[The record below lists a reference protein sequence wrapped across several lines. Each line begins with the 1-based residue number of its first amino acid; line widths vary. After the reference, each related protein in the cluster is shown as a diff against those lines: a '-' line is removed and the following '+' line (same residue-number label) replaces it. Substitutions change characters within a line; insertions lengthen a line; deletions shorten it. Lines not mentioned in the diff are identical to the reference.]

1 MARTPAPIKQIPPHG
16 GTLINRQLEGAARD
30 AAIEEAKSLKTLK
43 VDDRTAS
50 DIEIIG
56 IGAVSPLTG
65 FMNTD
70 DYDGVVKN
78 MHLANGLPWTIP
90 VTLGVTEEE
99 AADIKV
105 GDKVAI
111 EDAAS
116 GTLLAILT
124 VESKW
129 NPDKKFEAENVF
141 TTTEE
146 AHPGVKA
153 LYEKGDVYLGGPIDV
168 VNLPPHDDFQQY
180 RLTPAQTREEFKN
193 RNWRRIVAFQTRNP
207 IHRAH
212 EYMQKVAMEI
222 TDGILLHPL
231 VGNTKGDDVPAD
243 VRMKTYEA
251 ITSKYYPANHTLIG
265 VNPSAMRYGGPRE
278 AVFHALIRKNYGCTH
293 FIVGRDHAGVGNYY
307 GSFDAHYIFDEFEPG
322 SIGITPLFFDF
333 TFWCKECGGMGSTK
347 SCPHSKE
354 HHVFLSG
361 TKVREMLG
369 NGEMPPPEF
378 SRPEVAQILIDAYRK
393 QAEESQETVNA

>member
-1 MARTPAPIKQIPPHG
+1 MARTPAPIVQIAAHG
-16 GTLINRQLEGAARD
+16 GTLINRQLEGAARE
-30 AAIEEAKSLKTLK
+30 AAIEKAKSLKTLK

-50 DIEIIG
+50 DIEIIA
-56 IGAVSPLTG
+56 IGAASPLVG
-65 FMNTD
+65 FMNPND
-70 DYDGVVKN
+70 FDSVVKD

-90 VTLGVTEEE
+90 VTLGVTDEE
-99 AADIKV
+99 AADIKE
-105 GDKVAI
+105 GDQVAL

-129 NPDKKFEAENVF
+129 NPDKKNEVINVY
-141 TTTEE
+141 TTDDES
-146 AHPGVKA
+146 HPGVA
-153 LYEKGDVYLGGPIDV
+153 ATFAKGNVYLGGPIDV
-168 VNLPPHDDFQQY
+168 INLPPHDDFQQY
-180 RLTPAQTREEFKN
+180 RLTPAESRAKFLEN
-193 RNWRRIVAFQTRNP
+193 GWRRVVAFQTRNP

-222 TDGILLHPL
+222 CDGIFLHPL

-251 ITSKYYPANHTLIG
+251 ITSKYYPAKHTLIG

-278 AVFHALIRKNYGCTH
+278 AVFHAILRQNYGCTH

-307 GSFDAHYIFDEFEPG
+307 GSFDAHYIFDEFAPG
-322 SIGITPLFFDF
+322 SIAITPLFFDF
-333 TFWCKECGGMGSTK
+333 TFWCKACGGMGSTK
-347 SCPHSKE
+347 SCPHDRE
-354 HHVFLSG
+354 HHIFLSG

-369 NGEMPPPEF
+369 NGELPPPEF
-378 SRPEVAQILIDAYRK
+378 SRPEVAQILIEAYRE
-393 QAEESQETVNA
+393 QAAAANK